1 MPERLTGTVTRLLPD
16 KGFGFIE
23 APDGSEYFFH
33 RSGMEFGEFA
43 ALSPDALV
51 SFDGTMGPKGLRAEA
66 VRLEL
71 PGLP

>member
-1 MPERLTGTVTRLLPD
+1 MTQRLHGTVARLLPD

-23 APDGSEYFFH
+23 APDGAEYFFH

-51 SFDGTMGPKGLRAEA
+51 SFEATMGMKGLRAEA

-71 PGLP
+71 PGIS